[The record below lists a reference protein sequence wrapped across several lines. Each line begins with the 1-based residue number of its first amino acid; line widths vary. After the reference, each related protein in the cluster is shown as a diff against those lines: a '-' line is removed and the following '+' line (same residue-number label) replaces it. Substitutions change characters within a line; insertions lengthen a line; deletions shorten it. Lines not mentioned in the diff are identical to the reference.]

1 MKEVILASPRGFCAG
16 VVRAIDIVEICL
28 ERFGPPVYCK
38 HQVVHNEHVC
48 RRLEEKGVVFI
59 ESVEEA
65 PEGSLVVFSAHGS
78 PPDDYRTARARK
90 LKVIDAT
97 CPLVT
102 KVHAEAQKYGKE
114 GRAIFVVGHDDH
126 VEVRGTL
133 GKAKESQPTHVYTV
147 NPDRIST
154 EGLPS
159 LPSDVTKGVVL
170 TQTTLSQEDVKPAV
184 DYLRKFIP
192 DVVVRDDICYATQ
205 NRQAAIRAL
214 AELVQVILVIG
225 SKASSNSNRLKEVAQ
240 DLGCPAYLVSELSE
254 VPWTSVTK
262 AETIGVTSGAST
274 PEELV
279 ETVVR
284 RLQDIGYHR
293 RELEVI
299 PEKVEFKLPREL
311 R

>member
-1 MKEVILASPRGFCAG
+1 MKEVVLASPRGFCAG
-16 VVRAIDIVEICL
+16 VDRAIDIVKICL

-59 ESVEEA
+59 ESIEEA

-78 PPDDYRTARARK
+78 PPKDYQAARARK

-133 GKAKESQPTHVYTV
+133 GKAKESQPFHVYIV
-147 NPDRIST
+147 NPDRMSQ
-154 EGLPS
+154 ES
-159 LPSDVTKGVVL
+159 LPDITRGVVL

-184 DYLRKFIP
+184 DYLRKMIP
-192 DVVVRDDICYATQ
+192 DIVVRDDICYATQ
-205 NRQAAIRAL
+205 NRQAAVRAL
-214 AELVQVILVIG
+214 AKVVEVILVIG
-225 SKASSNSNRLKEVAQ
+225 SKASSNSKRLKEVAQ
-240 DLGCPAYLVSELSE
+240 GLGCPAYLVSEPSE
-254 VPWTSVTK
+254 VPWTSVAK
-262 AETIGVTSGAST
+262 AEAIGVTSGAST
-274 PEELV
+274 PEDLV
-279 ETVVR
+279 KAVVR
-284 RLQDIGYHR
+284 RLQDMGYHR

-299 PEKVEFKLPREL
+299 PERVEFKLPREL

>member
-1 MKEVILASPRGFCAG
+1 
-16 VVRAIDIVEICL
+16 
-28 ERFGPPVYCK
+28 
-38 HQVVHNEHVC
+38 
-48 RRLEEKGVVFI
+48 
-59 ESVEEA
+59 
-65 PEGSLVVFSAHGS
+65 
-78 PPDDYRTARARK
+78 
-90 LKVIDAT
+90 
-97 CPLVT
+97 VT